1 MIAADNNGRCNSGHD
16 ITLYIGTGGTVEWF
30 EGIIF
35 SRTPKMLTGLVK
47 KSF

>member
-1 MIAADNNGRCNSGHD
+1 MILPC
-16 ITLYIGTGGTVEWF
+16 ILKLKEVECL